1 MAHITKQQTR
11 TEKQFTK
18 KTVTDKQRQKT
29 GIIVLKINLDK
40 VIKMVAVFSPV
51 LQQLAKIADTQQAQL
66 S

>member
-1 MAHITKQQTR
+1 M
-11 TEKQFTK
+11 
-18 KTVTDKQRQKT
+18 
-29 GIIVLKINLDK
+29 VLKINLDK